1 MIENNLFKLKTIA
14 NLKELKGKII
24 NKSFLNNNQNLDHNS
39 AKYKFPKIG
48 NNELEAITNNLK
60 KSLNR
65 FGNVNVELFSDRL
78 ILVNNKNV
86 RSK

>member
-1 MIENNLFKLKTIA
+1 MWEYSEEEKLSEAVKFKTSGTDKF
-14 NLKELKGKII
+14 K
-24 NKSFLNNNQNLDHNS
+24 
-39 AKYKFPKIG
+39 AKDFEAAIKDYEKAVEFSEDAD